1 MSALFEV
8 DSCATS
14 LTHFHNSDGMLFLSE
29 LKKFSNT
36 HSRIMCIKGGCILII
51 SSQGLEKCCTNLI

>member
-8 DSCATS
+8 DCCATS
-14 LTHFHNSDGMLFLSE
+14 LTHFHNSDGMSFLSE

-36 HSRIMCIKGGCILII
+36 HSRIMCIKGGLYFDNIEPRLRDV
-51 SSQGLEKCCTNLI
+51 LY